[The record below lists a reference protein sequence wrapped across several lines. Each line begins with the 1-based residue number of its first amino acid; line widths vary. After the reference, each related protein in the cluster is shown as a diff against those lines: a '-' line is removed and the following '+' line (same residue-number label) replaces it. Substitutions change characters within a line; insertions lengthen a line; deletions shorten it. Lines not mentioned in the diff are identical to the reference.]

1 MKKSESFENLLRK
14 TLASCAKNFESLAV
28 ILIKLTDKSMATLR
42 QAQRPIDKKF
52 A

>member
-1 MKKSESFENLLRK
+1 VLSEKSLAK
-14 TLASCAKNFESLAV
+14 TLASCAKNFVPFAV
-28 ILIKLTDKSMATLR
+28 ILFKLSEKSLATLR